1 MAAVN
6 PVLRICITDKDVLK
20 HIVLKYQYLTIT
32 GKLDVMDTAG
42 VVHKLQKLQMVRRGQ
57 VAALSHELGTLDSLG
72 ELCQHLNYSAIVL
85 YFQWVLEEF

>member
-32 GKLDVMDTAG
+32 GKLDVMDAAG
-42 VVHKLQKLQMVRRGQ
+42 VNHKLQNLQMVRRGQ

-85 YFQWVLEEF
+85 YFQWALEEF